1 MNKENDI
8 AIAAITLTE
17 SMLDNDSNAMHISIE
32 MEGKTIDFY
41 CHYEF
46 TKEEEND

>member
-8 AIAAITLTE
+8 AIAAITLTAA
-17 SMLDNDSNAMHISIE
+17 MLDKDSNGMHISIE
-32 MEGKTIDFY
+32 MEEKKIDFY

-46 TKEEEND
+46 T